1 MQILY
6 KLYNLTK
13 YCYIIEFLA
22 KLLFTCDNCGWT
34 KEDYNLCSETVS
46 THYSVYT
53 IYCKEPDIYD
63 GGGGGKEEK
72 WVGKEGKISR

>member
-13 YCYIIEFLA
+13 YWYIIEFLA

-63 GGGGGKEEK
+63 GGGGEGAKK
-72 WVGKEGKISR
+72 RNGWVKKVK